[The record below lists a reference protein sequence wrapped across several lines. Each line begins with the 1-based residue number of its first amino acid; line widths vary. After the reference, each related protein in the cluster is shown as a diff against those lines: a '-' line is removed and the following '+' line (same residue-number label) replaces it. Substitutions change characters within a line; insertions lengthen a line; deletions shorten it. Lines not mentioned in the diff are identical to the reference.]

1 MIGSSRPMVSRL
13 IAEMVQNRV
22 LAREGKHYILLADG
36 SSEKPS
42 LAMPRIEAVPVNG
55 VASRKNGA
63 IGRAARIPP

>member
-36 SSEKPS
+36 ASEKPAPS
-42 LAMPRIEAVPVNG
+42 MPRIEAGSMSAVP
-55 VASRKNGA
+55 SRKNGT
-63 IGRAARIPP
+63 IVRSDRFSF